1 MNAADRNSSRRNSTQ
16 RRPHTSTLGALA
28 VSGQR
33 RRRSRSPDGQPSQQ
47 QLPHSVP
54 PKAETSHAE
63 QNKRKKS
70 GNTSFPHPNSRSFLI
85 SADDGNSDRGRKSK
99 TKPRS
104 HNRHLV
110 ENAPHASTSRAPE
123 NSSAASKRERSKSRE
138 SFKLPSKATISDV
151 EGSGKDWQN
160 GFLDTH
166 SEYSGPLAAAEFTRL
181 KRELDNLKKVVHDNR
196 KTIKKQNKVIE
207 ELKQQDNSLKQ
218 KLQESDSQVS
228 KLQNK
233 SKKSDEV
240 IATVESNTQC
250 QVCMELLLKP
260 YALSPCGHVLCLT
273 CLQEWFRQAPA
284 VEDEMYDN
292 DDPDYLLRRRKTCPC
307 CRSNVRHRPIPIFM
321 IKAIVAAVA
330 KGKGGSHAG
339 GSSSSEP
346 ASSDLDPWEGLFP
359 CDDEEIDD
367 YGASDD
373 EDEDYDEDDGE
384 DDSEDDD
391 EDDEDSAYD
400 GVFSYG
406 TDSDEESYHGVYVHP
421 QWEPPNSVI
430 DEDDY
435 LLDHLDESDLNCL
448 RRGATIGM
456 VQTYEMQYSHQEGL
470 IAHDEGYNRIY
481 LGWNIRLSADDESG
495 EVYMGYIAE
504 DMEARPDR
512 WSIIEDEHDGVF
524 EAHLLVPEEEVYEYR
539 DSDSDNYMEIDGS
552 D

>member
-1 MNAADRNSSRRNSTQ
+1 MI
-16 RRPHTSTLGALA
+16 
-28 VSGQR
+28 
-33 RRRSRSPDGQPSQQ
+33 
-47 QLPHSVP
+47 P
-54 PKAETSHAE
+54 PAMS
-63 QNKRKKS
+63 
-70 GNTSFPHPNSRSFLI
+70 LM
-85 SADDGNSDRGRKSK
+85 
-99 TKPRS
+99 
-104 HNRHLV
+104 
-110 ENAPHASTSRAPE
+110 
-123 NSSAASKRERSKSRE
+123 
-138 SFKLPSKATISDV
+138 
-151 EGSGKDWQN
+151 
-160 GFLDTH
+160 
-166 SEYSGPLAAAEFTRL
+166 SECS
-181 KRELDNLKKVVHDNR
+181 
-196 KTIKKQNKVIE
+196 
-207 ELKQQDNSLKQ
+207 
-218 KLQESDSQVS
+218 
-228 KLQNK
+228 
-233 SKKSDEV
+233 
-240 IATVESNTQC
+240 
-250 QVCMELLLKP
+250 
-260 YALSPCGHVLCLT
+260 LSPCGHVLCLT

-307 CRSNVRHRPIPIFM
+307 CRTNVRHRPIPIFM

-330 KGKGGSHAG
+330 KGKGGSHTG

-346 ASSDLDPWEGLFP
+346 ASGDLDPWEGLFP

-384 DDSEDDD
+384 DDSDDDD
-391 EDDEDSAYD
+391 EDDADSAYD

-456 VQTYEMQYSHQEGL
+456 VQAYEMQYSHQEGL

-481 LGWNIRLSADDESG
+481 LGWNIRLSSDDESG